1 MKSPDTQAKDRNEL
15 FRAILGLRNVEEC
28 HRFFADLCTPAELAA
43 MADRWRVA
51 KLVDQGVPYREINER
66 TGVSTAT
73 VTRVARALAYGQNGY
88 RRALDRLQ
96 GS

>member
-1 MKSPDTQAKDRNEL
+1 MKSPEAPPKDRSEL
-15 FRAILGLRNVEEC
+15 FRAILDLRNIEEC
-28 HRFFADLCTPAELAA
+28 NRFFGDLCTPAELAA

-73 VTRVARALAYGQNGY
+73 VTRVARALSYGQNGY
-88 RRALDRLQ
+88 RLALDRLHPP
-96 GS
+96 